1 MLTKSKHVLLQLQR
15 VQQVHDEVAHR
26 DILSFDLYKKLKH
39 MVLHFYKYAGR
50 IEQAKD
56 TRNMDVLGGTLIDTF
71 IICMASAN
79 ALNISLDAAIGKDA
93 ETMKALTQ
101 LLHSESKFTD
111 PFEASVR
118 ELLVIGGKMAKA
130 IESSDHMERGDPRQ
144 QMELLVPMLTK
155 GILACLDTLPIDVET
170 TVKSRLAA
178 VETKSIFKN
187 LELA

>member
-15 VQQVHDEVAHR
+15 IQQLHDEAAHR

-56 TRNMDVLGGTLIDTF
+56 TRDMDVLGGTLIDTF

-79 ALNISLDAAIGKDA
+79 ALNISLDAAIAKDA
-93 ETMKALTQ
+93 EAMKALTQ
-101 LLHSESKFTD
+101 LLRSESNFTD

-144 QMELLVPMLTK
+144 QMELLVPKLTMS
-155 GILACLDTLPIDVET
+155 ILACLDILPIDVET
-170 TVKSRLAA
+170 TVKSRLAS

>member
-1 MLTKSKHVLLQLQR
+1 MLTKSKHVLLQLQQI
-15 VQQVHDEVAHR
+15 QQRHDEAAHR

-56 TRNMDVLGGTLIDTF
+56 TRDIDVLSATLIDTF

-79 ALNISLDAAIGKDA
+79 ALNISLDTAIGKNA
-93 ETMKALTQ
+93 NTLKALTQ
-101 LLHSESKFTD
+101 LLSSESNFTN
-111 PFEASVR
+111 PFDASVH
-118 ELLVIGGKMAKA
+118 ELLVIGGKMAKV

-144 QMELLVPMLTK
+144 QMELLIPKLTTS
-155 GILACLDTLPIDVET
+155 ILACLGALPIDVEKS
-170 TVKSRLAA
+170 VLSRLAA